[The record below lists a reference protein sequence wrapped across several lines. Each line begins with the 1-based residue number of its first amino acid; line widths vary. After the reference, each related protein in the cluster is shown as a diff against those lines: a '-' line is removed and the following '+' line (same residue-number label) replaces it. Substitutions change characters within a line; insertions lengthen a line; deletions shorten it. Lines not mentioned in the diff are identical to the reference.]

1 METKN
6 QGIEHFEHHRNNVQL
21 HYQQPRSIYTSILQ
35 GFSKTQV
42 AEVYIEIQMLQT
54 KDFACARQ
62 VKTVKDIAL

>member
-1 METKN
+1 M
-6 QGIEHFEHHRNNVQL
+6 
-21 HYQQPRSIYTSILQ
+21 SILQ

-42 AEVYIEIQMLQT
+42 AEVYIEIQMLQK